1 MEPGVIAE
9 PRSDS
14 FKKNSFYELPTVAAS
29 FPSRYSDNN
38 NKKINYIG
46 NLKTEMKNV

>member
-1 MEPGVIAE
+1 MN
-9 PRSDS
+9 
-14 FKKNSFYELPTVAAS
+14 FQLWLQL